1 MRTAQIGPDLRLLRN
16 SLPQRKPVAGPYI
29 AEGAGGGG
37 GGAAPAR
44 KTNFLF
50 LTQCLIL
57 LGYFLKLYWSA
68 LKKTD

>member
-37 GGAAPAR
+37 GGTAPAR
-44 KTNFLF
+44 KTNFF
-50 LTQCLIL
+50 
-57 LGYFLKLYWSA
+57 FF
-68 LKKTD
+68 